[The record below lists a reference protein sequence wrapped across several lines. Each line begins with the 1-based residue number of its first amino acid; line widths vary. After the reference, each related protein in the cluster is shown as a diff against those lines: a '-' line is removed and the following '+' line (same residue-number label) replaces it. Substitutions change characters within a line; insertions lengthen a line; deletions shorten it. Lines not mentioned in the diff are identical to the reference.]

1 MEYAVD
7 DSWEMPD
14 YIKKMSKE
22 ELRREIEIQEYGK
35 VVSRPPN
42 AQPATQN

>member
-14 YIKKMSKE
+14 YIKKMSSE
-22 ELRREIEIQEYGK
+22 ETRREIEKILTEHRQERLAK
-35 VVSRPPN
+35 
-42 AQPATQN
+42 QPTTQN